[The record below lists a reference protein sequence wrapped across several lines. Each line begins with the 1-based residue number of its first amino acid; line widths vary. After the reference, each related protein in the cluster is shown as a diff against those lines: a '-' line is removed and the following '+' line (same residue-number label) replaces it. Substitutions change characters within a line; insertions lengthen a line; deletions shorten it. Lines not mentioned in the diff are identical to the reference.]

1 MYSSGVEEGRAPPRS
16 GTTPFE
22 ERPVDGNS
30 SRGIVVICTLGWY
43 LSSAMLSYSR
53 LLVLFRS
60 RKSTVRRQSSS
71 RPLYI
76 TPLLMLILYYHVPFP
91 VPLLTSPCAWCWV
104 LQLTS
109 LAIFFAGIYGWR
121 IAVLDNLEMR
131 FQVSACASTKGE
143 SWNAPRSVQSNRART
158 DIGASQ
164 PLPTPAHGGAAKA
177 RTGSS
182 QRDST

>member
-1 MYSSGVEEGRAPPRS
+1 MNPIVVVACRCCNGTSTSLGFMCSGHNYVCTGSPDEETKEGRAPPRS

-76 TPLLMLILYYHVPFP
+76 TPHTHANTEYILSCSISRAAPY
-91 VPLLTSPCAWCWV
+91 LTLCMV
-104 LQLTS
+104 LDV
-109 LAIFFAGIYGWR
+109 AADFAGHLLRWHIR
-121 IAVLDNLEMR
+121 MAHR
-131 FQVSACASTKGE
+131 
-143 SWNAPRSVQSNRART
+143 RT
-158 DIGASQ
+158 
-164 PLPTPAHGGAAKA
+164 
-177 RTGSS
+177 R
-182 QRDST
+182 